1 MRVAKYYSNSD
12 IRIEEAPRPK
22 IGKGEL
28 LIRIEACGICGSDVM
43 EWYRIDRVPLVLG
56 HEVAGVVEEAGEG
69 VVAYKKGQRVSASHH
84 VPCGS
89 CEYCLNGH
97 ETVCDTLR
105 KTNFDPGGFAEFVRL
120 PEINVEKGVYPLP
133 AEVSTA
139 EATFIEPLACVLR
152 GQRVA
157 GMKRGFSVLVVGSGI
172 AGLLHIA
179 LAKANGAGTVI
190 ATDISEYR
198 LKAAKRFGA
207 DQVFLAKDYN
217 ADELLKINKGRL
229 ADLVFI
235 CAGSPT
241 AIAQALDSVERA
253 GTALFFA
260 PTDKDKTISLSV
272 NKLFWRTERK
282 MVSSYAGSP
291 QDHLE
296 ALELIRTGKIKVKDM
311 ITHSLPLEKIQEGFK
326 LVVEAG
332 NSIKVIIE
340 PQK

>member
-1 MRVAKYYSNSD
+1 MKVARYYSNSD

-22 IGKGEL
+22 IGRGEL

-56 HEVAGVVEEAGEG
+56 HEIAGVVEEVGEG

-89 CEYCLNGH
+89 CSYCISGH

-120 PEINVEKGVYPLP
+120 PVINVEKGVYPLP
-133 AEVSTA
+133 AEVSFA

-157 GMKRGFSVLVVGSGI
+157 GMKPGFSVLVVGSGI

-179 LAKANGAGTVI
+179 LAQAIGAGLIV

-198 LKAAKRFGA
+198 LEAAKRFGA
-207 DQVFLAKDYN
+207 DRVFLAKDYN
-217 ADELLKINKGRL
+217 VNELLKINKGRL
-229 ADLVFI
+229 ADLVII
-235 CAGSPT
+235 CTGSPA
-241 AIAQALDSVERA
+241 AINQALDSVERA
-253 GTALFFA
+253 GTVLFFA
-260 PTDKDKTISLSV
+260 PTDKDKTTPLSV

-282 MVSSYAGSP
+282 LVSSYAGSP
-291 QDHLE
+291 QDHME
-296 ALELIRTGKIKVKDM
+296 ALELISTGKIQVKDM

-326 LVVEAG
+326 LVSEAN
-332 NSIKVIIE
+332 NSIKVVILM
-340 PQK
+340 